1 MSSPLPPSPG
11 DAREPNSGE
20 IPRSSGSAPPGNTVS
35 TQRRLQQAIGQIVR
49 TGAIEI
55 DVVSGALSWTDGL
68 PSVLGI
74 NLEWAARIQDA
85 MPILPA
91 QTRRRLLRA
100 YVLLRDRGVEFDV
113 EMQVVPPGREPRML
127 RFRSRGFSGEVGDR
141 RFVVVVQDRA
151 AMSSGRGG
159 KTLQSRRFRQAMQL
173 ARIGTWTLDLI
184 TDELTWSD
192 ETFHIHDMKPG
203 RMPTVEEAIAFYP
216 KAAAEEVS
224 AGLAGL
230 LSHGELY
237 TSEVPL
243 TTANG
248 RLIWVKTIGDVDFNA
263 EGVPIRLFGV
273 IQDITDQRTRE
284 DEVRRNQERL
294 LHALDGAKD
303 GVWDWNPSASAVHY
317 SPRWKGMLGFNDP
330 EISPDV
336 EEWTSRIHPDDA
348 ERVQGGLASCVSGTQ
363 DSFRSEYRMK
373 HKDGRWRWV
382 LARGKVVDRCGD
394 GSATRVVGTH
404 TDITEQVELREEL
417 VRAREGAE
425 SAAKAKSEFLAT
437 MSHEVRTPL
446 NGILG
451 MAQILLD
458 SSLDADQK
466 HLTRTIF
473 NSGSSL
479 LHVLDDVL
487 DLSKLEAGKV
497 NLVCVPFDP
506 VSCAREVVDLMQ
518 FESRRSESV
527 VVKLEVGQGV
537 PAGIKGD
544 PDRLRQILLN
554 LSCNAVKFTS
564 EGSVTVAIDCER
576 STAGMRM
583 RFAVRD
589 TGIGIDAA
597 QSEYLFDAFRQA
609 DSSTTRRF
617 GGTGLGL
624 AICRSLVELMGG
636 TIGCSGK
643 RGVGATFWINFPA
656 DECDPDTTH
665 SVDQVPSALPR
676 GERAPTP
683 STLADPMPA
692 AAKAHAAPQG
702 GADEQAVEVGQGR
715 LRILVAED
723 TPVNQ
728 MVAQRMLSRLECD
741 VVIAENGEQALE
753 LAKEESFD
761 LILMDC
767 QMPVMD
773 GYVATFE
780 IRRHEART
788 DEHRI
793 PIVAMTANA
802 MKGDRERCLDA
813 GMDGYI
819 AKPVMLETLSALVES
834 IRTTGSAQVPG
845 IG

>member
-1 MSSPLPPSPG
+1 MPEAPNPNDRPG
-11 DAREPNSGE
+11 TDA
-20 IPRSSGSAPPGNTVS
+20 SSGSSPGAEPTGTPS
-35 TQRRLQQAIGQIVR
+35 AASGGTASAQRRLQQAIGQIVR

-55 DVVSGALSWTDGL
+55 DVVSGALSWTEGL

-85 MPILPA
+85 MPALPA
-91 QTRRRLLRA
+91 GTRRQLLRA
-100 YVLLRDRGVEFDV
+100 YVKLRDRGVEFDV
-113 EMQVVPPGREPRML
+113 ETMLEPHGREVRML

-151 AMSSGRGG
+151 SGSNGPEGR
-159 KTLQSRRFRQAMQL
+159 TLQMRRFSQAMQL
-173 ARIGTWTLDLI
+173 ANIGTWTVDLI

-192 ETFHIHDMKPG
+192 ETFLIHDMKPG

-224 AGLAGL
+224 SGLAGL
-230 LSHGELY
+230 LSCGELY
-237 TSEVPL
+237 SKELPL
-243 TTANG
+243 KTATG
-248 RLIWVKTIGDVDFNA
+248 RSIWVKSVGDVDVNA

-273 IQDITDQRTRE
+273 IQDITDQRSRE
-284 DEVRRNQERL
+284 EEVRMNQERL

-303 GVWDWNPSASAVHY
+303 GVWDWNPTASAVHF
-317 SPRWKGMLGFNDP
+317 SPRWKGMLGYKDVD
-330 EISPDV
+330 ISADV
-336 EEWTSRIHPDDA
+336 SEWTSRIHPDDA
-348 ERVQGGLASCVSGTQ
+348 DRVEEGLVRCVSGTQ
-363 DSFRSEYRMK
+363 ESFRSEYRMK
-373 HKDGRWRWV
+373 HSDGQWRWI
-382 LARGKVVDRCGD
+382 LARGKVVDRSTD
-394 GSATRVVGTH
+394 GAATRVVGTH

-458 SSLDADQK
+458 SDLDTDQK

-497 NLVCVPFDP
+497 NLVSVPFDP

-518 FESRRSESV
+518 FEARRSEDV
-527 VVKLEVGQGV
+527 AVKLEVGQGV

-544 PDRLRQILLN
+544 PDRLRQVLLN

-564 EGSVTVAIDCER
+564 EGSVVIAIHCTR
-576 STAGMRM
+576 GPGGTHM

-589 TGIGIDAA
+589 TGIGIDTA
-597 QSEYLFDAFRQA
+597 QSEQLFDAFRQA
-609 DSSTTRRF
+609 DSSSTRRF

-624 AICRSLVELMGG
+624 AICKSLVQLMGG
-636 TIGCSGK
+636 TIGCTGK
-643 RGVGATFWINFPA
+643 RGVGATFWIDVPV
-656 DECDPDTTH
+656 DECDPDTVH

-676 GERAPTP
+676 GERSGTV
-683 STLADPMPA
+683 STLMDPGNEAESPDPA
-692 AAKAHAAPQG
+692 LSGASAKE
-702 GADEQAVEVGQGR
+702 GAGQDPVSA
-715 LRILVAED
+715 LRVLVAED

-728 MVAQRMLSRLECD
+728 LVAKRMLGRLECE
-741 VVIAENGEQALE
+741 VVIAENGEQALT

-761 LILMDC
+761 LILMDI
-767 QMPVMD
+767 QMPVMNGRD
-773 GYVATFE
+773 AT
-780 IRRHEART
+780 A
-788 DEHRI
+788 
-793 PIVAMTANA
+793 A
-802 MKGDRERCLDA
+802 L
-813 GMDGYI
+813 
-819 AKPVMLETLSALVES
+819 LSL
-834 IRTTGSAQVPG
+834 IH
-845 IG
+845 I